1 MDLKLIEHFQQENN
15 KIEVPTVDGNY
26 ILLNRGIKFLLN
38 FLLIYLFL
46 TFIIYNYPS
55 MSINIFILLICMISS
70 VIFYI
75 LDLNFPACYI

>member
-1 MDLKLIEHFQQENN
+1 MNSKCIEYFQQETNN
-15 KIEVPTVDGNY
+15 IEIPSIDGSY

-46 TFIIYNYPS
+46 TFIIYNYPA
-55 MSINIFILLICMISS
+55 MSINIFILLICVVSS